1 MGAGGVFV
9 CQVPMQGPGQSELG
23 DSGWANLC
31 SPAWAPSLVPA
42 PRTQESALEAGPP
55 KREVRML
62 REGEPSFNA
71 SVPLGSQRA
80 SPARQSSCGASHGI
94 SKEGCTWLRHV
105 GCGRAASI
113 GFPSTLCRRRCTSY
127 SSALHFSFLSFSLAV
142 PILSPLES
150 NVQRPLEGDWPL
162 HFGGFCCPP
171 LPESSSAQV
180 DAAGLAHTL
189 FSRAF
194 TRHCPLS
201 SLSGH
206 VGCALIC
213 VFRFTISLA
222 SLWELSFLSQIPTTP
237 KSSSWIQN

>member
-9 CQVPMQGPGQSELG
+9 CHVPMQGPGQSELG

-55 KREVRML
+55 RREVRML

-71 SVPLGSQRA
+71 SVLLAHSVLVRLDSRHVELHTAYPRRGVHGSGMLGAEELQVSAFQVHSADADAHHIPLPCTFRFCRSHWQC
-80 SPARQSSCGASHGI
+80 QSSRRWKAM
-94 SKEGCTWLRHV
+94 SK
-105 GCGRAASI
+105 GRW
-113 GFPSTLCRRRCTSY
+113 RD
-127 SSALHFSFLSFSLAV
+127 
-142 PILSPLES
+142 
-150 NVQRPLEGDWPL
+150 DWPL

-180 DAAGLAHTL
+180 DAAGLAHTI

-194 TRHCPLS
+194 TRHCPFS

-213 VFRFTISLA
+213 VFRFRISLA
-222 SLWELSFLSQIPTTP
+222 SLWELSFLSQIPTAP